1 MGETN
6 LPHAQRPFPWQF
18 DRALVRLTS
27 EKMGTNVATALSK
40 KTSTLDNIPHH
51 SL

>member
-6 LPHAQRPFPWQF
+6 LPDAQGTFASQF
-18 DRALVRLTS
+18 DRALVRR
-27 EKMGTNVATALSK
+27 EKEGMNVATALGK
-40 KTSTLDNIPHH
+40 KTSTLDKVTHH

>member
-6 LPHAQRPFPWQF
+6 LPHAQRTFAYQF

-27 EKMGTNVATALSK
+27 EKEGMNFATALGK
-40 KTSTLDNIPHH
+40 KTSILDNVTHH